1 MATCAL
7 DLPINVPWKLI
18 AASADMMDTRFCNKL
33 FPFAWRSS
41 LALSAYEPGPTDVP
55 DNLCGQQLTYLKV
68 TCSITGYQPSKD
80 ETGQIVDYFGGDPTE
95 DQRAILDQILAEY
108 FACYGVLLNVAV
120 FPGPRAV
127 YKEFPID
134 FAGLPET
141 RPGSMLPNP
150 YDVNGVKFVA
160 DGVAQNRL
168 VDNFPS
174 GGDGQLELDLANKM
188 TIMLP
193 TNVTIGMVAA
203 DVAHFSASGV
213 TMEAFKA
220 GVSLGSVSSGPVQ
233 NTVHTL
239 ELVGDGIDSVVLTAP
254 DDHASLLK
262 FTYGL
267 PAGESTDTQGIALD
281 DFPHIVDFEPKVRDL
296 YQAATDTGE
305 ILSDSKSGVKTD
317 KSFTHTHSTEN
328 SLSLGIQAPLGD
340 SGLVGKAGT
349 SLANTDT
356 DQSQWAVQADSSRE
370 RRETQSTSTQ
380 ISQMY
385 NLLTGYHVG
394 TNRALF
400 LMLARPHVLQPTDF
414 RTFVQGLRAIEGV
427 QEFFLIVSRPQD
439 MDGVCVETWLET
451 GHFPEDTPI
460 IQPTPQ
466 YDESSEDFPVTKSA
480 NGGFFSSDC
489 ADIDTDYTVAG
500 GWVID
505 RRPERGCD
513 PGHPG
518 IAMLQ
523 DRSNSQAT
531 SSLHNYNYLP
541 TSDAT
546 VSVTGRICG
555 GTGFGADDANFD
567 RTYRVFTRSEQP
579 KPTDQEPSAA
589 LDRLVITARQ
599 LCVCFHSKDGCP
611 EVLPQ
616 PQRGAQQ
623 DRSIVAEPVISISP
637 GLLTVDARAA
647 SRTPA
652 MKAFLRRVE
661 RSMANSWR
669 LPKRYPLGEVGFLDT
684 DFFKGRIQK
693 ALPPEVLGRPLTNV
707 ADAPARLVAAFGER
721 ATVGDVLALD
731 LAALARKSGMTVKQV
746 AEARAHLLRTHA
758 SAAPTRG

>member
-1 MATCAL
+1 
-7 DLPINVPWKLI
+7 
-18 AASADMMDTRFCNKL
+18 
-33 FPFAWRSS
+33 
-41 LALSAYEPGPTDVP
+41 
-55 DNLCGQQLTYLKV
+55 
-68 TCSITGYQPSKD
+68 
-80 ETGQIVDYFGGDPTE
+80 
-95 DQRAILDQILAEY
+95 
-108 FACYGVLLNVAV
+108 
-120 FPGPRAV
+120 
-127 YKEFPID
+127 
-134 FAGLPET
+134 
-141 RPGSMLPNP
+141 
-150 YDVNGVKFVA
+150 
-160 DGVAQNRL
+160 
-168 VDNFPS
+168 
-174 GGDGQLELDLANKM
+174 
-188 TIMLP
+188 
-193 TNVTIGMVAA
+193 
-203 DVAHFSASGV
+203 
-213 TMEAFKA
+213 
-220 GVSLGSVSSGPVQ
+220 
-233 NTVHTL
+233 
-239 ELVGDGIDSVVLTAP
+239 
-254 DDHASLLK
+254 
-262 FTYGL
+262 
-267 PAGESTDTQGIALD
+267 
-281 DFPHIVDFEPKVRDL
+281 
-296 YQAATDTGE
+296 
-305 ILSDSKSGVKTD
+305 VKTD

-616 PQRGAQQ
+616 PQSGAQQ